1 MPNTQVRILFKPKS
15 SARSPCS
22 IEKTGREG
30 GREDTLYKSADD
42 VWAFLLFLA
51 ISTEVDELVAAAAAA
66 TERND
71 DDGTGGRGSGGYI
84 TDALLEEQKKKKD
97 LS

>member
-1 MPNTQVRILFKPKS
+1 MPNTQVRILFNPKS

-22 IEKTGREG
+22 IEKTERGREKI
-30 GREDTLYKSADD
+30 YKSADD

-51 ISTEVDELVAAAAAA
+51 ISTEVDELVAAAAA

>member
-1 MPNTQVRILFKPKS
+1 MPNTQVSILFKHKS

-22 IEKTGREG
+22 IEKRERGREKI
-30 GREDTLYKSADD
+30 YNSADD

-51 ISTEVDELVAAAAAA
+51 ISTEVDELVAAAAA

-84 TDALLEEQKKKKD
+84 TDALLEEQNKKKD
-97 LS
+97 LN

>member
-1 MPNTQVRILFKPKS
+1 MPNTQVRILFNPKS

-22 IEKTGREG
+22 IEKTERGREKI
-30 GREDTLYKSADD
+30 YKSADD

-51 ISTEVDELVAAAAAA
+51 ISTEVDELVAAAAA

-84 TDALLEEQKKKKD
+84 TDALLEEQNKKD
-97 LS
+97 LN

>member
-1 MPNTQVRILFKPKS
+1 MPNTQVRILPNPKS

-22 IEKTGREG
+22 IEKTERGREKI
-30 GREDTLYKSADD
+30 YKSADD

-51 ISTEVDELVAAAAAA
+51 ISTEVDELVAAAAA

>member
-1 MPNTQVRILFKPKS
+1 MPNTQVRILPKPKS

-22 IEKTGREG
+22 IEKTERGREKI
-30 GREDTLYKSADD
+30 YKSADD

-66 TERND
+66 PERND

>member
-1 MPNTQVRILFKPKS
+1 MPNTQVRILPKSKS

-22 IEKTGREG
+22 IEKRERG
-30 GREDTLYKSADD
+30 GEKIYKSADD

-51 ISTEVDELVAAAAAA
+51 ISTEVDELVAAAAA

>member
-1 MPNTQVRILFKPKS
+1 MPNTQVRILPKPKS

-22 IEKTGREG
+22 IEKREG
-30 GREDTLYKSADD
+30 GEKIYKSADD

-51 ISTEVDELVAAAAAA
+51 ISTEVDELVAAAAA

-84 TDALLEEQKKKKD
+84 TDALLEEQKKKKKD

>member
-1 MPNTQVRILFKPKS
+1 MPNTQVRKLPKPKY

-22 IEKTGREG
+22 IEKTEREG
-30 GREDTLYKSADD
+30 ERRHTGPLTTYG
-42 VWAFLLFLA
+42 AFLLFLA

-66 TERND
+66 PERND

-84 TDALLEEQKKKKD
+84 TDALLEEQKKKKKD

>member
-1 MPNTQVRILFKPKS
+1 MPNTQVRILPKSKS

-22 IEKTGREG
+22 IEKRERG
-30 GREDTLYKSADD
+30 GGEKIYKSADD
-42 VWAFLLFLA
+42 VWALLLFLA
-51 ISTEVDELVAAAAAA
+51 ISTEVDELVAAAAA

>member
-22 IEKTGREG
+22 IEKTERGREKI
-30 GREDTLYKSADD
+30 YKSADD

-51 ISTEVDELVAAAAAA
+51 ISTEVDELVAAAAA

-84 TDALLEEQKKKKD
+84 TDALLEEQKKKD

>member
-1 MPNTQVRILFKPKS
+1 MPNTQVRKLPKPKS
-15 SARSPCS
+15 SACSPCS
-22 IEKTGREG
+22 IEKTERGREKI
-30 GREDTLYKSADD
+30 YKSADD

-51 ISTEVDELVAAAAAA
+51 ISTEVDELVAAAAAAA

-84 TDALLEEQKKKKD
+84 TDALLEEQKKKD

>member
-1 MPNTQVRILFKPKS
+1 MPNTQVRILFNPKS

-30 GREDTLYKSADD
+30 ERRYTSPLTTYGH
-42 VWAFLLFLA
+42 FLLFLA
-51 ISTEVDELVAAAAAA
+51 ISTEVDELVAAAAA

-84 TDALLEEQKKKKD
+84 TDALLEEQNKKKD

>member
-15 SARSPCS
+15 SSRSPCS
-22 IEKTGREG
+22 IEKRERGREKI
-30 GREDTLYKSADD
+30 YKSADD
-42 VWAFLLFLA
+42 IWAFLLFLA
-51 ISTEVDELVAAAAAA
+51 ISTEVDELVAAAAA

-84 TDALLEEQKKKKD
+84 TDALLEEQKKKD

>member
-1 MPNTQVRILFKPKS
+1 MPNTQVRILPKPKS

-22 IEKTGREG
+22 IEKREG
-30 GREDTLYKSADD
+30 GREKIYKSADD
-42 VWAFLLFLA
+42 IWAFLLFLA
-51 ISTEVDELVAAAAAA
+51 ISTEVDELVAAAAAP
-66 TERND
+66 ERND

-84 TDALLEEQKKKKD
+84 TDALLEEQKKKKKD

>member
-15 SARSPCS
+15 SARSSCS
-22 IEKTGREG
+22 IEKRERGG
-30 GREDTLYKSADD
+30 GREKIYKSADD

-51 ISTEVDELVAAAAAA
+51 ISTEVDELVAAAAA

>member
-1 MPNTQVRILFKPKS
+1 MLDRKD
-15 SARSPCS
+15 
-22 IEKTGREG
+22 RERG

-42 VWAFLLFLA
+42 IWAFLLFLA
-51 ISTEVDELVAAAAAA
+51 ISTEVDELVAAAAA

>member
-1 MPNTQVRILFKPKS
+1 MPNTQVRKLPKPKS

-22 IEKTGREG
+22 IEKTEREG
-30 GREDTLYKSADD
+30 ERRYTSPLTTYGH
-42 VWAFLLFLA
+42 FLLFLA
-51 ISTEVDELVAAAAAA
+51 ISTEVDELVAAAAAAA